1 MKSKTNRRV
10 KRVKKTLRT
19 RRKLRKMKGGVIEWF
34 QKRKNERQ
42 VAYCRECLTTCNGVT
57 QTQPQPPP
65 SQTQPN
71 ENGWYATSDGSFRN
85 GGYGGFTLLK
95 NESLTNKD
103 NSINTSGIEYSKYST
118 LINKLPNPSKE
129 YKSNGKKYNIF
140 CDNFN
145 LHWKNIDTS
154 EEYSFNITNPL
165 QITIDG
171 KNETLSLPWFG
182 M

>member
-1 MKSKTNRRV
+1 M
-10 KRVKKTLRT
+10 
-19 RRKLRKMKGGVIEWF
+19 
-34 QKRKNERQ
+34 
-42 VAYCRECLTTCNGVT
+42 
-57 QTQPQPPP
+57 
-65 SQTQPN
+65 
-71 ENGWYATSDGSFRN
+71 
-85 GGYGGFTLLK
+85 LK

-140 CDNFN
+140 CDNFK
-145 LHWKNIDTS
+145 LHWKNIETS